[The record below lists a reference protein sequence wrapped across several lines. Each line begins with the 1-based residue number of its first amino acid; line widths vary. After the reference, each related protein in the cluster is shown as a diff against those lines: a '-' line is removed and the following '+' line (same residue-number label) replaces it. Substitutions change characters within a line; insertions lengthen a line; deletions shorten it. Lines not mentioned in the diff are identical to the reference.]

1 MTNKKLLDKIDTI
14 KSNSI
19 SDKEFEE
26 TWGESLGVKVEKSIN
41 KWDDL
46 LKETKNNVK
55 KR

>member
-26 TWGESLGVKVEKSIN
+26 TWGESLDMKVEKSIN

-46 LKETKNNVK
+46 LRETKTNVK